1 VGAAAVRLS
10 QPAAPLG
17 GGCEGDMRLWSSRR
31 HQAADRGHGRRRWL
45 QWCPGGLSGPSCRV
59 RVRGSGAANF
69 RSSGCLPVCRL
80 CVATNSAFSA
90 LHFMYVVSSRNRR
103 RHCIRHDR
111 NRAGRPAVC
120 RRLLRS
126 GASRHHLHLNAFLSV
141 RGLIYTDPKILS
153 QNCKFSNVAA
163 PLFLYILYS
172 GTGTCYPI
180 YPIYEIF

>member
-80 CVATNSAFSA
+80 CVATNSAFRRYTSCTWSA
-90 LHFMYVVSSRNRR
+90 AGTVGGTASGMIEIGRVDLQFVAARLGTVPLGTILVST
-103 RHCIRHDR
+103 
-111 NRAGRPAVC
+111 P
-120 RRLLRS
+120 
-126 GASRHHLHLNAFLSV
+126 FLSV
-141 RGLIYTDPKILS
+141 RVNRHAVVTRFPSSY
-153 QNCKFSNVAA
+153 
-163 PLFLYILYS
+163 Y
-172 GTGTCYPI
+172 
-180 YPIYEIF
+180 